1 MDFET
6 LGSAVTVLAFAT
18 FSGIVLW
25 AYSTRAKRSFDE
37 AEMLPFVEDE
47 GVTGS
52 GRKTRS

>member
-6 LGSAVTVLAFAT
+6 LSSAVTALAFAT

-25 AYSTRAKRSFDE
+25 AYSTRAKQSFDE
-37 AEMLPFVEDE
+37 AEMLPFGEDD

-52 GRKTRS
+52 GRKTHS